1 MIDRTEAQQIHDDL
15 IRALHKKLTQG
26 PCPTC
31 GATGVTA
38 AEMNVL
44 RQMLKDNEFQGIVSS
59 GGMGPV
65 RSIGDVPFPPAKA
78 AHAPD
83 KAQAQG

>member
-15 IRALHKKLTQG
+15 LRQLHSMVKSG
-26 PCPTC
+26 
-31 GATGVTA
+31 TA
-38 AEMNVL
+38 SAADRNVL